1 MATALA
7 IGAAITGAVAA
18 TVGTA
23 VGIAGAVEQNN
34 QARAN
39 ADMQAQQLEYNK
51 RVEEREAARVESEAA
66 ENARRQREAAEEL
79 KARQRALLGKSGAAM
94 QSGSPLAV
102 LGQTAADE
110 ELKVQDIH
118 YSGANQAAHHR
129 EQAKMYQY
137 QAGVARASAPSSA
150 SLGLSVAGQMA
161 SGLGSLANIGMGYAN
176 FKSK

>member
-7 IGAAITGAVAA
+7 IGAAVAGAVAA

-23 VGIAGAVEQNN
+23 VGVAGSVAQNN

-39 ADMQAQQLEYNK
+39 AQAQADQLAYNR
-51 RVEEREAARVESEAA
+51 RVEEREAARVEAETA

-94 QSGSPLAV
+94 TSGSPLAI

-110 ELKVQDIH
+110 ELKIH
-118 YSGANQAAHHR
+118 DVHYAGYNQAQHHR
-129 EQAKMYQY
+129 EQAKMYGY
-137 QAGVARASAPSSA
+137 QAGVAKAQSPSSA
-150 SLGLSVAGQMA
+150 SLGLNVAGQLA
-161 SGLGSLANIGMGYAN
+161 SGVGSLANIGMGYAN
-176 FKSK
+176 FRTK